1 MFGISS
7 WRRRAVLETDENR
20 LLSLLDRRSSID
32 PLKALVSAMGSTSA
46 KRDTR
51 LSEIAIG
58 LDSSVFLRLGQR
70 AGADIV
76 DYLDAEHPAP
86 IILPGQA
93 IQEFWNNQLSVVDTI
108 STSLKKKYDA
118 LRSELVK
125 VDNNFG
131 DFCARM
137 ERLLDDFEAQYGFIY
152 DESTKRTAV
161 KLLETLQRKAIV
173 PYVSRSIFHDVAAN
187 RKRTRTPPGFEDNRD
202 GDFFIWADFLSG
214 LLQSKAQ
221 GRQFSHAIIVTHDK
235 KIDWSRAGTA
245 HPVLVAEV
253 SALVDVSFELW
264 DIQRLTSAIEGR

>member
-118 LRSELVK
+118 LRSELMLPAQWETAPEPALQMEA
-125 VDNNFG
+125 
-131 DFCARM
+131 AR
-137 ERLLDDFEAQYGFIY
+137 D
-152 DESTKRTAV
+152 T
-161 KLLETLQRKAIV
+161 
-173 PYVSRSIFHDVAAN
+173 VAA
-187 RKRTRTPPGFEDNRD
+187 FM
-202 GDFFIWADFLSG
+202 
-214 LLQSKAQ
+214 
-221 GRQFSHAIIVTHDK
+221 
-235 KIDWSRAGTA
+235 RALGA
-245 HPVLVAEV
+245 AV
-253 SALVDVSFELW
+253 
-264 DIQRLTSAIEGR
+264 